1 MKKKDSTPDFHNRL
15 VALYIEQTISLMDLH
30 RSEHDIAMIY
40 SKLINFLRESVY
52 YEAHKIVNNYKF
64 YDYRLYEVIAWLY
77 NRMGKHE
84 QALQEYIH
92 NIKDFEKA
100 IGYCDEHYDPEIE
113 GRNRVYFYLVKVL
126 LNPPNEENIWQSEA
140 IYILEKFYKKIDVI
154 DVIDVLPPGIQIK
167 DLETFFS
174 RVLQETNARKRKYQ
188 IQYNLLQSEHM
199 RIRGNLLD
207 IKRGCVHINEQKQ
220 CGVCKKRLGHSD
232 FYYYPNRVTVH
243 VGCFKGLDPSICPV
257 TGVKFGI

>member
-1 MKKKDSTPDFHNRL
+1 MKKKKDSTPDFHNRL
-15 VALYIEQTISLMDLH
+15 VALYIEQTISLMNLQ
-30 RSEHDIAMIY
+30 RSEHDIAVVY

-52 YEAHKIVNNYKF
+52 Y
-64 YDYRLYEVIAWLY
+64 
-77 NRMGKHE
+77 RMGKHE
-84 QALQEYIH
+84 QSLQEYIH